1 MPYATYRFNKIIAA
15 ETIRFIVTVAIVVY
29 KGLKLVVYRM
39 LTKRKREYKENGG
52 KLHVGKAT
60 SRRSLLLEEYV
71 IKTCGIFFFYL
82 CQTVFTRIKITW
94 NIESLVLRV
103 A

>member
-1 MPYATYRFNKIIAA
+1 MAYKVIILYRLYMPSYFLGTFA
-15 ETIRFIVTVAIVVY
+15 EY
-29 KGLKLVVYRM
+29 P
-39 LTKRKREYKENGG
+39 YKENGG

-82 CQTVFTRIKITW
+82 CQTVFTRIEITW

>member
-1 MPYATYRFNKIIAA
+1 MVLYPNKLPESERVCFGICK
-15 ETIRFIVTVAIVVY
+15 ESIRLISQ
-29 KGLKLVVYRM
+29 
-39 LTKRKREYKENGG
+39 KRKREYKENGG
-52 KLHVGKAT
+52 KLAVGKAT

-82 CQTVFTRIKITW
+82 CQTVFTRIEITW

>member
-1 MPYATYRFNKIIAA
+1 MVLYPNKLPESERVCFGICN
-15 ETIRFIVTVAIVVY
+15 ESIR
-29 KGLKLVVYRM
+29 LVSQ
-39 LTKRKREYKENGG
+39 KRKREYKGNGG

-82 CQTVFTRIKITW
+82 CQTVFTRIEITW

>member
-1 MPYATYRFNKIIAA
+1 MVLYPNKLPESERVCFGICK
-15 ETIRFIVTVAIVVY
+15 ESIRLISQ
-29 KGLKLVVYRM
+29 
-39 LTKRKREYKENGG
+39 KRKREYKENGG

-71 IKTCGIFFFYL
+71 IKTCSIFFFYL
-82 CQTVFTRIKITW
+82 CQTVFTRIEITW

>member
-1 MPYATYRFNKIIAA
+1 MVLYPNKLPESERVCSGICK
-15 ETIRFIVTVAIVVY
+15 EGIRQVSRKRKQEY
-29 KGLKLVVYRM
+29 KG
-39 LTKRKREYKENGG
+39 NGG

-82 CQTVFTRIKITW
+82 CQTVFTRIEITW
-94 NIESLVLRV
+94 NIKSLILRV